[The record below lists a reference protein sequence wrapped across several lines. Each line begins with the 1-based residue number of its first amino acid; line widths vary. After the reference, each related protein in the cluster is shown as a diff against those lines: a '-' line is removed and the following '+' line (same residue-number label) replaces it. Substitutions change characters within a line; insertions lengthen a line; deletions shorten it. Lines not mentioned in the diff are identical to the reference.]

1 MCYVSA
7 LMKKRILLLLSAIT
21 FAQLSLTLSYLPRS
35 FYTINNSYPINLQA
49 DPFSFP
55 PPLAD
60 FDERTPVVGQA
71 SKHLLLYS
79 GKQLEEIN
87 WNDMLIAVGG

>member
-1 MCYVSA
+1 MFTLPPTNVFTFH
-7 LMKKRILLLLSAIT
+7 IT
-21 FAQLSLTLSYLPRS
+21 FYIYL
-35 FYTINNSYPINLQA
+35 YNSYPINLQA
-49 DPFSFP
+49 YPFSFP

-60 FDERTPVVGQA
+60 YDERTPVVGQA

-87 WNDMLIAVGG
+87 WDDMLIAVGG

>member
-1 MCYVSA
+1 MTVRHQKELSVTSSPYHFASA
-7 LMKKRILLLLSAIT
+7 RSIY
-21 FAQLSLTLSYLPRS
+21 LTLAHHPLSPFPPLH
-35 FYTINNSYPINLQA
+35 SYPINLQA
-49 DPFSFP
+49 FPFSLP

-60 FDERTPVVGQA
+60 YDERTPVAGQA

-87 WNDMLIAVGG
+87 WDEMLIAVGG

>member
-1 MCYVSA
+1 MFTRPPTNVFTFLNTLFA
-7 LMKKRILLLLSAIT
+7 L
-21 FAQLSLTLSYLPRS
+21 Y
-35 FYTINNSYPINLQA
+35 NSYPINLQA
-49 DPFSFP
+49 YPFSFP

-87 WNDMLIAVGG
+87 WDDILFAVGG

>member
-1 MCYVSA
+1 MLFLQSA
-7 LMKKRILLLLSAIT
+7 IMFTRQPTNLFTSAITLLLL
-21 FAQLSLTLSYLPRS
+21 TLC
-35 FYTINNSYPINLQA
+35 NSYPINLQA
-49 DPFSFP
+49 YPFSFP

-60 FDERTPVVGQA
+60 YDERTPVVGQA

-87 WNDMLIAVGG
+87 WDDMLIAVGG